1 MITLVL
7 TQGTS
12 ELCGAG
18 MTTESKA
25 REDQWMTFHLY
36 PMLPK
41 VHSVLLGL
49 SLNPSTFCL
58 HSLPAL

>member
-1 MITLVL
+1 MIILVL

-12 ELCGAG
+12 ELCGAVV
-18 MTTESKA
+18 TTENKE
-25 REDQWMTFHLY
+25 REDQCMTFHLC
-36 PMLPK
+36 PVLPE
-41 VHSVLLGL
+41 VHNVLLGL